1 MREEV
6 GVRAGKRAEMRP
18 GWGLGEGSGWRVAA
32 LEGAEVTH
40 ARCGVRVELPPAALV
55 CERLAEVAQRGR
67 VRIVPACE
75 QQLIGLC

>member
-1 MREEV
+1 M
-6 GVRAGKRAEMRP
+6 VRARVG
-18 GWGLGEGSGWRVAA
+18 VAA